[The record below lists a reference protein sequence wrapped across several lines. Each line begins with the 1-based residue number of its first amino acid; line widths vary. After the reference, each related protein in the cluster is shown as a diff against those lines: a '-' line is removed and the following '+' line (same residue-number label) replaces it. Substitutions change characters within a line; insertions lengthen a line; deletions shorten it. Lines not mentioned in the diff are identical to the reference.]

1 MKHVLQNFTL
11 ANVPKLI
18 DASQIA
24 YATFR
29 STFPGGMLH
38 DEPGL
43 LWFETGMPL
52 RIFNGVLRT
61 QLETEKLP
69 ATVDR
74 MLAYFQRRQ
83 LPFEWNVGPSSQ
95 AQGLDQLLLDRGMI
109 REEDEPGMAADLY
122 ALSEKVADVPNLVIQ
137 EVGSDE
143 QLRQWSRTWGSGAPA
158 EIGEH
163 WYMLY
168 KGLRLD
174 QDSPVHFY
182 LGLLDGEPVAT
193 VALFFGVGVAA
204 IHHVV
209 TTHKVR
215 RMGIGAAITLRA
227 AQEARRHGYHIAILT
242 ASSLGINI
250 YRRLGFREYCTFNT
264 YEWNLST
271 G

>member
-1 MKHVLQNFTL
+1 M
-11 ANVPKLI
+11 NVPELI

-29 STFPGGMLH
+29 STFSGAMLH

-43 LWFETGMPL
+43 LWFETGVPL
-52 RIFNGVLRT
+52 YVFNGVLRT
-61 QLETEKLP
+61 QLEGDELS
-69 ATVDR
+69 AAVER
-74 MLAYFQRRQ
+74 VLAHFQHRQ
-83 LPFEWNVGPSSQ
+83 LPFEWNVGPSSR

-122 ALSEKVADVPNLVIQ
+122 TLSEEVADVPNLIIQ
-137 EVGSDE
+137 EVTTDK
-143 QLRQWSRTWGSGAPA
+143 QLQQWSRTWGSGAPV
-158 EIGEH
+158 EVGEH
-163 WYMLY
+163 WYTLY
-168 KGLRLD
+168 KGLKLD

-182 LGLLDGEPVAT
+182 LGLLDDEPVAT
-193 VALFFGVGVAA
+193 VALFFAAGVAA

-215 RMGIGAAITLRA
+215 RMGIGAAVTLRA

-250 YRRLGFREYCTFNT
+250 YRRLGFREYCTFST
-264 YEWNLST
+264 YEWEPQQARKV
-271 G
+271 